1 MKVEIS
7 LNKGIQF
14 TTDGLIFTYRHKDIM
29 SHMYPTNGF
38 TFGNTYLTIGYKYFY
53 DKSSIRQVCNFTYI
67 ANQSE
72 SFSTRIISFDE
83 DFVYCYTPPAYLISQ
98 TLAQLGGDVYVQIS
112 SNNRD
117 FSDEEYIFRY
127 DPVARIDY
135 LSPVWIINNRDIVV
149 SIHGE
154 FFIQSNLL
162 QVKLVSSD
170 GARIAYVS

>member
-1 MKVEIS
+1 
-7 LNKGIQF
+7 
-14 TTDGLIFTYRHKDIM
+14 
-29 SHMYPTNGF
+29 
-38 TFGNTYLTIGYKYFY
+38 
-53 DKSSIRQVCNFTYI
+53 
-67 ANQSE
+67 
-72 SFSTRIISFDE
+72 
-83 DFVYCYTPPAYLISQ
+83 VYCYTPPAYLISQ
-98 TLAQLGGDVYVQIS
+98 SLAQFGGEVYVRIS

-135 LSPVWIINNRDIVV
+135 LSPIWIINNRDIVV